1 MSSQSRKIVF
11 LGFGNVARYVNRAAR
26 NTVVPSYD
34 PRFGTTRS
42 SSKAPDLEA
51 QGVSPIVLSPLGSA
65 MPALS
70 EACRDAFVLVS
81 FPPDRNLEESL
92 GPCLAGA
99 SRIVYISST
108 GVYGRRRGVI
118 DESTPVDRDDEH
130 SSSRLESE
138 AFWLER
144 EATVIRAPGLYGP
157 DYGLHLSLLAG
168 KYRLPGDG
176 ESYTSRIHLEDL
188 ARIVLAVFEKDLA
201 GRVFLAGDL
210 YPCTKKEIVEWLC
223 RRLGVEMPAS
233 VPVEEV
239 HHTQRGD
246 RRIDAGAILRELDLR
261 LLYPTFREGFADV
274 TWRSR

>member
-1 MSSQSRKIVF
+1 MSSQSRKFVF
-11 LGFGNVARYVNRAAR
+11 LGFGNVARYVNRAI
-26 NTVVPSYD
+26 PDCD

-42 SSKAPDLEA
+42 SSKAPDLDA
-51 QGVSPIVLSPLGSA
+51 QGVSPIVLADLE
-65 MPALS
+65 MPMTALS

-92 GPCLAGA
+92 GACTAGA

-130 SSSRLESE
+130 STNRLESE
-138 AFWLER
+138 ALWLER
-144 EATVIRAPGLYGP
+144 GATVIRAPGLYGP
-157 DYGLHLSLLAG
+157 DYGLHLSLLAR

-188 ARIVLAVFEKDLA
+188 ARIVLAVFEKNLA
-201 GRVFLAGDL
+201 GRVFVAGDL

-223 RRLGVEMPAS
+223 RRLGLEMPAS

-239 HHTQRGD
+239 HYTQRGD

-261 LLYPTFREGFADV
+261 LLYPTFREGFAAF
-274 TWRSR
+274 T

>member
-1 MSSQSRKIVF
+1 MNTQSRKFVF
-11 LGFGNVARYVNRAAR
+11 LGFGNVARYVNRAVQ
-26 NTVVPSYD
+26 NSVCPSYD
-34 PRFGTTRS
+34 PKFGTTRS
-42 SSKAPDLEA
+42 SSRAPDLEE
-51 QGVSPIVLSPLGSA
+51 QGISPIVLSDLEMA

-81 FPPDRNLEESL
+81 FPPDRSLEESL
-92 GPCLAGA
+92 GPCVAGA
-99 SRIVYISST
+99 RRIIYISST

-130 SSSRLESE
+130 STARLESE
-138 AFWLER
+138 ALWLNR
-144 EATVIRAPGLYGP
+144 GATVIRAPGLYGP

-210 YPCTKKEIVEWLC
+210 YPCTKKELVEWLC
-223 RRLGVEMPAS
+223 RRLAIEMPGS

-239 HHTQRGD
+239 HYTQRGD

-261 LLYPTFREGFADV
+261 LLYPTFREGFAAF
-274 TWRSR
+274 TGKSR